1 MTRVLHQFHGGLHLP
16 EHKAESTGRPIAVAP
31 VPPVLVLPV
40 QQHIGQPAKP
50 VVQVGERVLKGQII
64 AVPEG
69 YVSVPKHAPS
79 SGVVAAIEERP
90 VPHPS
95 GLTAPCVVIETDGR
109 DEAVALEPMADWA
122 KTDPSHLRNRIRDAG
137 IVGLGGA
144 GFPAYVKLNPG
155 PRTLVDTLIINGAEC
170 EPYITADDMLMRE
183 RADEVIGGVRIM
195 IHALQ
200 ARSCVIAVED
210 NKPEAFAA
218 MREAIARSGRSDI
231 ELVQI
236 PTLYPTG
243 GEKQLIKVITG
254 KEVPSAGLPIA
265 IGVVVQNVA
274 TAAAIYRAI
283 ERGEPFTSRIV
294 TVTGGAVA
302 NPHNLEVRIGT
313 PVADLLNYAG
323 GLRREPERLIMG
335 GPMMGIRLHARDV
348 PVIKTTGC
356 ILAPLP
362 GELGERGPTRAC
374 IRCGAC
380 AEVCPVSLLPQQLY
394 WHARAKD
401 FDKAQ
406 DYKLFDCIE
415 CGCCAYVCPSN
426 LPLVQFFRFAKTA
439 IWAQEREKKKADR
452 ARERHEFRQARL
464 EAEKAEREARLKKK
478 AVDAEGAAS
487 PDEAKKAAIQ
497 AALERAKARKAAA
510 AAADGAPEG
519 EEEK

>member
-1 MTRVLHQFHGGLHLP
+1 MTRTLHTFHGGLHLP
-16 EHKAESTGRPIAVAP
+16 EHKAESTGRPLTVAP
-31 VPPVLVLPV
+31 VPRVLVIPV

-50 VVQVGERVLKGQII
+50 VVQVGERVLKGQLL
-64 AVPEG
+64 AQAEG
-69 YVSVPKHAPS
+69 YVSVPAHASS
-79 SGVVAAIEERP
+79 SGLVIAVEERA

-95 GLTAPCVVIETDGR
+95 GLNALCVVVETDGR
-109 DEAVALEPMADWA
+109 DEAVDFVPMPEWA
-122 KTDPSHLRNRIRDAG
+122 KEDPSHLRNRVRDAG

-144 GFPAYVKLNPG
+144 GFPSYVKLNPG
-155 PRTLVDTLIINGAEC
+155 PRTVVDTLIINGAEC

-218 MREAIARSGRSDI
+218 LGKALMRSGRSDI
-231 ELVQI
+231 ELVQV
-236 PTLYPTG
+236 PTRYPTG
-243 GEKQLIKVITG
+243 GEKQLIKVVTG

-265 IGVVVQNVA
+265 MGVVVQNVA
-274 TAAAIYRAI
+274 TAAAVYRAI
-283 ERGEPFTSRIV
+283 ELGEPLITRIV

-302 NPHNLEVRIGT
+302 RPQNLEVRIGT
-313 PVADLLNYAG
+313 PVADLIEFVG
-323 GLRREPERLIMG
+323 GLKGVPERLVLG
-335 GPMMGIRLHARDV
+335 GPMMGITLQSRDV
-348 PVIKTTGC
+348 PITKTAGC
-356 ILAPLP
+356 VLAPVA

-380 AEVCPVSLLPQQLY
+380 AEACPMSLLPQQLY

-415 CGCCAYVCPSN
+415 CGCCSYVCPSN
-426 LPLVQFFRFAKTA
+426 LPLVQFFRFAKTSV
-439 IWAQEREKKKADR
+439 WAQEREKKKADR
-452 ARERHEFRQARL
+452 ARERHEFRQARI

-478 AVDAEGAAS
+478 AAADAEGAAS
-487 PDEAKKAAIQ
+487 PDDAKKAAIQ
-497 AALERAKARKAAA
+497 AALERAKAKKAAA
-510 AAADGAPEG
+510 AAAGDSEQ
-519 EEEK
+519 